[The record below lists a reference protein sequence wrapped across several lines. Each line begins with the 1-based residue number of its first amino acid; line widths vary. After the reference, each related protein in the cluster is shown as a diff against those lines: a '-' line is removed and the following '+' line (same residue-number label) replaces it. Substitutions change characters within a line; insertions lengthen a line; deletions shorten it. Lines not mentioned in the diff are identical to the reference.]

1 MDYGGTALIFNFADN
16 LDRAKLL
23 VVFVVHGLALG
34 LLLFMSRRQPKS
46 TLGRMRL
53 IAEKANVWIVLA
65 ISLAVVLAVVN
76 ILVGRLSGV
85 TTVLMF
91 NAGVVTLYAIEFSI
105 LLSNGFFKRL
115 LGDELPPE
123 ILLFICFVLMI
134 NAGYF
139 TIMFLKDII
148 LSTRIGI

>member
-91 NAGVVTLYAIEFSI
+91 NAGLVTLYVIEFSI
-105 LLSNGFFKRL
+105 LLSNGFLKRL

>member
-91 NAGVVTLYAIEFSI
+91 NAGVVTLYVIEFSI

>member
-91 NAGVVTLYAIEFSI
+91 HAGVVTLYVIEFSI

>member
-53 IAEKANVWIVLA
+53 IAEKANVWIILA

-91 NAGVVTLYAIEFSI
+91 NAGVVTLYVIEFSI

-123 ILLFICFVLMI
+123 ILLFVCFVLMI

>member
-1 MDYGGTALIFNFADN
+1 MDYGGTAFIFNFADN

-53 IAEKANVWIVLA
+53 IVEKANVWIVLA
-65 ISLAVVLAVVN
+65 ISLAVVLAVIN

-91 NAGVVTLYAIEFSI
+91 NAGIVTLYVIEFSI

-123 ILLFICFVLMI
+123 ILLFICFFLMI

>member
-23 VVFVVHGLALG
+23 VVFVVHGLALS

-53 IAEKANVWIVLA
+53 IVEKANVWIVLP
-65 ISLAVVLAVVN
+65 ISLAVVIAVVN
-76 ILVGRLSGV
+76 VLVGRLSGV

-91 NAGVVTLYAIEFSI
+91 NAGVVTLYVIEFSI

-123 ILLFICFVLMI
+123 ILLFVCFVLMI

>member
-1 MDYGGTALIFNFADN
+1 MERPPIFNFADN

-23 VVFVVHGLALG
+23 VVFVIHGVALG

-91 NAGVVTLYAIEFSI
+91 NAGDSDALC
-105 LLSNGFFKRL
+105 
-115 LGDELPPE
+115 D
-123 ILLFICFVLMI
+123 
-134 NAGYF
+134 
-139 TIMFLKDII
+139 
-148 LSTRIGI
+148 

>member
-23 VVFVVHGLALG
+23 VVFVVHGLALS

-53 IAEKANVWIVLA
+53 IAEKANVWLVLA

-76 ILVGRLSGV
+76 ILVGRLSGI

-91 NAGVVTLYAIEFSI
+91 NAGVVTLYVIEFSI

>member
-91 NAGVVTLYAIEFSI
+91 NAGIVTLYVIEFSI
-105 LLSNGFFKRL
+105 LLSNGFLKRL

>member
-1 MDYGGTALIFNFADN
+1 
-16 LDRAKLL
+16 
-23 VVFVVHGLALG
+23 
-34 LLLFMSRRQPKS
+34 
-46 TLGRMRL
+46 
-53 IAEKANVWIVLA
+53 
-65 ISLAVVLAVVN
+65 
-76 ILVGRLSGV
+76 
-85 TTVLMF
+85 MF
-91 NAGVVTLYAIEFSI
+91 NAGVVTLYVIEFSI

>member
-1 MDYGGTALIFNFADN
+1 MDYGGTALIFNFAAN

-23 VVFVVHGLALG
+23 VVFVVHGLALS
-34 LLLFMSRRQPKS
+34 LLLFMSRQQPKS

-53 IAEKANVWIVLA
+53 IVEKANVWIVLA
-65 ISLAVVLAVVN
+65 ISLAVVIAVVN

-91 NAGVVTLYAIEFSI
+91 NAGVVTLYVIEFSI

>member
-1 MDYGGTALIFNFADN
+1 MDHGGTALIFNFADN

-53 IAEKANVWIVLA
+53 IAEKANVWIILA

-91 NAGVVTLYAIEFSI
+91 NAGVVTLYVIEFSI

-115 LGDELPPE
+115 LRDELPPE
-123 ILLFICFVLMI
+123 IILFICFVLMI

>member
-1 MDYGGTALIFNFADN
+1 MDYGGTAFIFNFADN

-46 TLGRMRL
+46 TLGRIRL
-53 IAEKANVWIVLA
+53 IAQKANVWIVLA
-65 ISLAVVLAVVN
+65 ISLAVVLAVIN

-91 NAGVVTLYAIEFSI
+91 NAGIVTLYVIEFSI

-134 NAGYF
+134 NAGHF
-139 TIMFLKDII
+139 TIMFPKDII

>member
-23 VVFVVHGLALG
+23 VVFVVHGLALS
-34 LLLFMSRRQPKS
+34 LLFFMSRRQPKS

-53 IAEKANVWIVLA
+53 IVEKANVWIVLA
-65 ISLAVVLAVVN
+65 ISLAVVIAVIN
-76 ILVGRLSGV
+76 IFVGRLSGV

-91 NAGVVTLYAIEFSI
+91 NAGVVTLYVIEFSI
-105 LLSNGFFKRL
+105 LLSKGFFKRL

-134 NAGYF
+134 NVGYF

>member
-23 VVFVVHGLALG
+23 VVFVVHGLALS
-34 LLLFMSRRQPKS
+34 LLLFMSRQQPKS

-53 IAEKANVWIVLA
+53 IVEKANVWIVLA
-65 ISLAVVLAVVN
+65 ISLAVVIAVVN

-91 NAGVVTLYAIEFSI
+91 NAGVVTLYVIEFSI

>member
-91 NAGVVTLYAIEFSI
+91 NAGVVTLYVIEFSI

-123 ILLFICFVLMI
+123 ILLFVCFVLMI

>member
-76 ILVGRLSGV
+76 ILVGRVSGV

-91 NAGVVTLYAIEFSI
+91 NAGVVTLYVIEFSI

>member
-16 LDRAKLL
+16 LDRTKLL
-23 VVFVVHGLALG
+23 VVFVVHGLAFG

-46 TLGRMRL
+46 TLGRMRV
-53 IAEKANVWIVLA
+53 IVENANVWIMLA
-65 ISLAVVLAVVN
+65 ISLAVVIAVVN
-76 ILVGRLSGV
+76 ILVGRLIGV

-91 NAGVVTLYAIEFSI
+91 NAGIVTLYVIEFSI
-105 LLSNGFFKRL
+105 LLSNGFFNRL

-123 ILLFICFVLMI
+123 ILLFNCFVLMI

-139 TIMFLKDII
+139 TNMFLKDII